1 MATVDTLLVRIEA
14 DTRDLKRGLRKV
26 ERDVERTTN
35 KASASFKKLGSA
47 FKLIAAAVVVRQA
60 AVAGAAMVNLASDIE
75 EMEGKSKVVFGKFR
89 NQVVEDLT
97 AFGDAVG
104 RSSHELEGMA
114 SSVQDTF
121 VPMGFARGEASKLSV
136 ELTKLAVDTASFNN
150 ASDTDTMEAFKSALV
165 GNHETVR
172 RFGVVITEQVLK
184 QELMNMGIKGGTKA
198 ATESEKV
205 QARLALITRGV
216 SDAHGD
222 AARTSGSYANSMRG
236 LKAEF
241 SELTGELG
249 TIFLPTLVKVI
260 NKLKDVTVRVKEFL
274 QSLGVL
280 DTPTASALSNTRQE
294 IIETAKELEESQKL
308 LIPKKKSDGTFYE
321 KSINDSGVLRK
332 KIKDLKNSLIDLD
345 QRTRQL
351 SQTNLTGNIEDTS
364 TSSGSKTPKIPFEET
379 PRGKQV
385 TASKKLLKQLI
396 RENDLQRQLHTAKM
410 NRNKE
415 DIEFSEASIKMQE
428 LQQQFPDMSPKNLNN
443 LAEQYITNKVALDAY
458 NEAQR
463 LQNEGIQ
470 SGVSYVDSMLTEKE
484 KLLELQRDLNE
495 AHFHGAIT
503 TDELNA
509 AHRRLADELLLLD
522 PIYANLVDMS
532 NQAFDKMSNDL
543 ADMAMSGKFN
553 LDTLKDTFKN
563 TMREMVR
570 EAIKTFIIKK
580 MLQAMLGGIGG
591 AIGGPAGNFIAKIG
605 TSASG
610 GSLSAGQPQIVGE
623 RGAELIVPK
632 SASTVLNHH
641 NTKNAIG
648 GKSGTVV
655 NQTINVDAGVSQ
667 TVRAEMLNLLPIIK
681 QDTLN
686 AVIDGQNRGGSF
698 SKAFA

>member
-249 TIFLPTLVKVI
+249 TLFLPTLIKVI

-280 DTPTASALSNTRQE
+280 DTPTASALSNTRQQ

-321 KSINDSGVLRK
+321 KSIHDSGVLRT

-351 SQTNLTGNIEDTS
+351 SQTNLTGNIEDTG
-364 TSSGSKTPKIPFEET
+364 TSGTSKTPAIPFEET

-385 TASKKLLKQLI
+385 AASKKLLNQLI
-396 RENDLQRQLHTAKM
+396 RENDLQRQLHTAQM

-415 DIEFSEASIKMQE
+415 DIEFSEASIKMHE

-443 LAEQYITNKVALDAY
+443 LAEQYIANKVALDAY

-463 LQNEGIQ
+463 QQNEGIQ

-648 GKSGTVV
+648 GKNGTVV